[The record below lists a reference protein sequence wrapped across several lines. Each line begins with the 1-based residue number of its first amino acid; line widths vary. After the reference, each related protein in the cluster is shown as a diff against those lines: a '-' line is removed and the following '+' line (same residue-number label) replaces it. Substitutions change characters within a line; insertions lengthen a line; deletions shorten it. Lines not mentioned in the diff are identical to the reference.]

1 MASWQQSLRIMLTW
15 FLNRRTAYL
24 DIDGDH
30 VVRMIGDHLN
40 KSYRF
45 TNSSLFE
52 TNIVRKSAKAFDLQT
67 YLAHDPVYLSP
78 IAELYNC
85 VHERMKPFISKFFL
99 HGSMATMDY
108 CKGWSDVDTFVVIKK
123 ETLHN
128 TSSLLQLR
136 KHCADAYDYL
146 LKMDPLQHHGLTY
159 VTEYDLDYYPAIIM
173 PPPVFDHAQS
183 FIEGGE
189 EIIFH
194 LRDSQEESVNAMY
207 GTHNLFDNALKSGI
221 FKHHAYQGEYLRT
234 KYENAD
240 NAMYQFKYFLAL
252 VMSLPVIFLNSLG
265 QYYHKRESFDRCKD
279 ILRGEWA
286 IIEKASKVR
295 ELWPENETIPFKSNT
310 IPPWVQTI
318 IGPEYFKEAFALIHA
333 MLKFKTVPLTK

>member
-1 MASWQQSLRIMLTW
+1 MLTW

-40 KSYRF
+40 KSYHF

-52 TNIVRKSAKAFDLQT
+52 TKTVKKCAVTFDPQT

-85 VHERMKPFISKFFL
+85 VNERMKPFISNFFL

-128 TSSLLQLR
+128 TSLLLQLR
-136 KHCADAYDYL
+136 KQCIDAYAYL
-146 LKMDPLQHHGLTY
+146 LKIDPLQHHGLIY

-183 FIEGGE
+183 FLDEGE
-189 EIIFH
+189 EITFH
-194 LRDSQEESVNAMY
+194 LRDSQEESVNMMY
-207 GTHNLFDNALKSGI
+207 GTYNLMGNALKSGI
-221 FKHHAYQGEYLRT
+221 FKHHAYQGEYLRAE
-234 KYENAD
+234 YENAG

-252 VMSLPVIFLNSLG
+252 VMSLPVHFLNTLG
-265 QYYHKRESFDRCKD
+265 QYYHKRKSFDICKD
-279 ILRGEWA
+279 LLKGEWA

-295 ELWPENETIPFKSNT
+295 DLWPEKETIPFRSNA
-310 IPPWVQTI
+310 IPPWVQAI
-318 IGPEYFKEAFALIHA
+318 IGPEYFKEGFALMHA
-333 MLKFKTVPLTK
+333 MIKNIKPIS